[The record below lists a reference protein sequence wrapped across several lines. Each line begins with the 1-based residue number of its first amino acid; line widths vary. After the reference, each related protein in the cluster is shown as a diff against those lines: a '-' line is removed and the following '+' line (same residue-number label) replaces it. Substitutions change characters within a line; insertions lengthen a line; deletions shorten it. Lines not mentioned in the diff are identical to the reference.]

1 MCGGGR
7 RPKDRTDEMLAVQR
21 EQIAEQKRQYEE
33 TRADNL
39 ARQEEQKKIAT
50 APSAPPPSPTAT
62 SPAAALEIPEGDIG
76 LGKAHKQSGYGRK
89 RLRQERLKGSGLQIP

>member
-62 SPAAALEIPEGDIG
+62 SPAAALEITEGDIG
-76 LGKAHKQSGYGRK
+76 LGTAQKQRGYGRK
-89 RLRQERLKGSGLQIP
+89 RLRTDLLKGSGLQIP

>member
-62 SPAAALEIPEGDIG
+62 SPAAALEITEGDIG
-76 LGKAHKQSGYGRK
+76 LGTAQKQRGYE
-89 RLRQERLKGSGLQIP
+89 ERD